1 MRSAFP
7 AGRGRLPRFLLESVM
22 SIGSSSAAKRLAQ
35 SSIRACSRLFAVPAT
50 EVLLSGAAAYFNAIC
65 GLGWSP
71 SLELEA
77 KNAAAWVARGR
88 EYTVIDAGANI
99 GDWTALFQKHA
110 VGRKGTIYALE
121 PQPAAAARIRA
132 LNLKGCEVLELA
144 LGEQP
149 GRATFYS
156 SGPLDTTGSL
166 FDRQDTYGRGRA
178 YDSFEVEVV
187 RLDDFVRM
195 RGIERIDFLKMDL
208 EGAEH
213 QVLKG
218 AAECL
223 QRRRIRA
230 LSLEFGT
237 SNVNARVFFREIYD
251 LLSGSGFAIFRV
263 TPAGRLI
270 PVSAYAEDY
279 ECFARTT
286 TYFAQ
291 LKA

>member
-1 MRSAFP
+1 
-7 AGRGRLPRFLLESVM
+7 M
-22 SIGSSSAAKRLAQ
+22 SIGSGSVAKRLVQ
-35 SSIRACSRLFAVPAT
+35 SSIRACSQLFAVPAT
-50 EVLLSGAAAYFNAIC
+50 EVLISGAAAYMNAIC

-77 KNAAAWVARGR
+77 KNAAGWIACGH

-99 GDWTALFQKHA
+99 GGWTSLFLEHA
-110 VGRKGTIYALE
+110 ADRRGTIYALE
-121 PQPAAAARIRA
+121 PQPAAAAMIRA
-132 LNLKGCEVLELA
+132 LQLKCCEVLQLA

-149 GRATFYS
+149 GRATFYT

-166 FDRQDTYGRGRA
+166 FDRRDTYGRGRA

-195 RGIERIDFLKMDL
+195 RGIGRIDFLKMDL
-208 EGAEH
+208 EGAEF

-223 QRRRIRA
+223 ESRRIRA
-230 LSLEFGT
+230 LSFEFGT

-251 LLSGSGFAIFRV
+251 LLAGNGFAIFRV
-263 TPAGRLI
+263 TPAGRLL

-286 TYFAQ
+286 TYFAR